1 MTTGAPFGVL
11 LVDDVPDL
19 RLMLRL
25 SLEGSRRFA
34 VVAEAGDG
42 ARGIELAGQ
51 HQPDLILLD
60 IAMPVQDGLE
70 ALPVLREVSPDSR
83 VVLLSGFEERQH
95 GAAALELGAS
105 AYLEKG
111 LPPERLVAR
120 LIEVM
125 EAPPS
130 P

>member
-1 MTTGAPFGVL
+1 MTNGAPFGVL
-11 LVDDVPDL
+11 LVDDVADL

-34 VVAEAGDG
+34 VVAEAEDG
-42 ARGIELAGQ
+42 AKGVQLAGE

-60 IAMPVQDGLE
+60 IAMPVKDGLE
-70 ALPVLREVSPDSR
+70 ALPALREVSPASR
-83 VVLLSGFEERQH
+83 VVMLSGFEERQH
-95 GAAALELGAS
+95 GATALELGAS
-105 AYLEKG
+105 AYLEKT
-111 LPPERLVAR
+111 LPPERLVDR

>member
-11 LVDDVPDL
+11 LVDDVADL

-25 SLEGSRRFA
+25 SLEGSRRFV

-42 ARGIELAGQ
+42 ARGIELAGE
-51 HQPDLILLD
+51 HQPDRILLD
-60 IAMPVQDGLE
+60 IAIPVQDGLE
-70 ALPVLREVSPDSR
+70 ALPVLREVSPDSP

-95 GAAALELGAS
+95 GAAELEL
-105 AYLEKG
+105 
-111 LPPERLVAR
+111 ERQPREGPVARSAR